1 MFIIKTIETKSVG
14 DDFAKADIIE
24 KLKKLLK

>member
-1 MFIIKTIETKSVG
+1 MLIIKTIETKSVG